1 MRTAP
6 TTRPAG
12 STVAVALLLRSQ
24 LTNLNFFRRSVGLC
38 PFSIFAMSSGST
50 VAQAFS
56 VTALVFL
63 AANCSS
69 ASMTP
74 RIAGAGAE
82 RVVAA
87 SDFGGS
93 VTVKAGDVLLVRKPM
108 NAAEWQVAYDSGFLE
123 FEGTPDALARPG
135 DGGWTFHVL
144 RAGETTL
151 TVTPVMRGGPNP
163 PRFSVG
169 IHIDA

>member
-1 MRTAP
+1 
-6 TTRPAG
+6 
-12 STVAVALLLRSQ
+12 
-24 LTNLNFFRRSVGLC
+24 
-38 PFSIFAMSSGST
+38 MSSGST
-50 VAQAFS
+50 VAQALTF
-56 VTALVFL
+56 TTLVFL

-74 RIAGAGAE
+74 RTAAAAE

-108 NAAEWQVAYDSGFLE
+108 NAAEWQVAYDNGFLE
-123 FEGTPDALARPG
+123 FEGTPDTLARPG